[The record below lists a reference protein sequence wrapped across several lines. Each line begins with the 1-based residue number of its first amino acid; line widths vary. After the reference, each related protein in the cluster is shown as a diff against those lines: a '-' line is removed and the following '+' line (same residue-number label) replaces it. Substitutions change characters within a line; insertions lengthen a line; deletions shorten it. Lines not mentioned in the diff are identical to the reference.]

1 MESSCN
7 FQIVTSIFRDFFEVS
22 INDIK
27 SQLSS
32 NAKKNEVS
40 SYAKETSVTTESTEY
55 CQLSNTPI
63 PRRKI

>member
-40 SYAKETSVTTESTEY
+40 SYAKETSVTTEY